1 MKFHVYDS
9 SLSFLKEKKKGI
21 NETSLE
27 IHPMIPSFS
36 KKRIL
41 RTKRDDTI
49 LRKTTPSPSSNQTVL
64 TFALRRPAA
73 SSPGTMHANYQPAIM
88 IHPCRRRRRRRKKR
102 SVRWKFVRV

>member
-49 LRKTTPSPSSNQTVL
+49 LRKTTLSLVESNRSDVCIKTTSS
-64 TFALRRPAA
+64 FF
-73 SSPGTMHANYQPAIM
+73 PGNNA
-88 IHPCRRRRRRRKKR
+88 C
-102 SVRWKFVRV
+102 